1 VIGRRLSSIPGILP
15 RATALRILLVALAIV
30 VPSLAAAQ
38 PDPRQMSGVPLPVGD
53 VANGTV
59 TVRVIRGAL
68 SNPVPGQQV
77 ELLVSGTSR
86 TATTND
92 AGRAE
97 FTGLPAGA
105 QVKASTT
112 VDGARL
118 ESQEF
123 AVPATGGVRLML
135 VGALPSG
142 AGGTPAGP
150 PNAASQGPAQLGTI
164 ALGDQTRFVF
174 EMGDEALTGFYILQ
188 IVNASSGPV
197 QPAVMFSMELPK
209 DAQGVS
215 LMQGSSPQAS
225 VAGRKVNVAGP
236 FPPGQTQVQV
246 AFSLPYT
253 GSSVRL
259 DQEMPVALSQ
269 VTLLVEKVGDMRME
283 SSQLSSHRD
292 IRAENDIYMLGQ
304 GPGLSAG
311 RTLTAT
317 IAGLPHAPLWPRNVA
332 LALAVVVLAAGAWAA
347 FRPGRAVAEDS
358 ARRQKLDQRRERLFA
373 DLASLEAQRRSGSL
387 DDVRYASRRAELVRA
402 LERVYAALDTDA
414 AA

>member
-1 VIGRRLSSIPGILP
+1 
-15 RATALRILLVALAIV
+15 
-30 VPSLAAAQ
+30 
-38 PDPRQMSGVPLPVGD
+38 
-53 VANGTV
+53 
-59 TVRVIRGAL
+59 
-68 SNPVPGQQV
+68 
-77 ELLVSGTSR
+77 
-86 TATTND
+86 
-92 AGRAE
+92 
-97 FTGLPAGA
+97 
-105 QVKASTT
+105 
-112 VDGARL
+112 
-118 ESQEF
+118 
-123 AVPATGGVRLML
+123 
-135 VGALPSG
+135 
-142 AGGTPAGP
+142 
-150 PNAASQGPAQLGTI
+150 
-164 ALGDQTRFVF
+164 
-174 EMGDEALTGFYILQ
+174 
-188 IVNASSGPV
+188 
-197 QPAVMFSMELPK
+197 
-209 DAQGVS
+209 
-215 LMQGSSPQAS
+215 MQGSSPQAT